1 MTTSKKNYTKY
12 IIEEYNTRLQAWG
25 NSDSWGL
32 TEFNM
37 LEDLIYEASNTRIN
51 ANTLKRF
58 FQQKTSNPQVAT
70 YNALCMFL
78 GYSSYAEF
86 ILKKNKE
93 TQNANINHSET
104 TEIINNRLE
113 EEENIDTP
121 KTSKSNKKYRKFKAN
136 KYIPNKKHMLTGIV
150 VIILGIIAY
159 VCYDNRHVFRQKHE
173 ARLLSNIIFESQ
185 ITKGASP
192 FTTKIIYYIPEQLP
206 DSFSLVCIEANG
218 DHTTRPM
225 SKDKREIYAS
235 FIYPGKGLCQMVY
248 KGRVIKTIDV
258 ESRTPGWSVY
268 LKEERSNYY
277 LSLPFS
283 ATDTENDYIT
293 LPISEIPEDAITDK
307 LFVSYT
313 YYQDSIIDGDNFIF
327 EARVRNSTT
336 EDNGVPCNDIMMYIF
351 SDTGLHG
358 FALNENCYSYLKF
371 ISSENTI
378 MGDQHDLSRL
388 NFDPDLWHVMK
399 IEVKNK
405 HTIFY
410 LDNQIVNQMHYKNSL
425 GTANEIT
432 LRFKGCGAI
441 DYIRVKTLDGKP
453 VYEKYFRK

>member
-1 MTTSKKNYTKY
+1 MTTTKKNYTKY
-12 IIEEYNTRLQAWG
+12 IIEEYNARLQTWG

-37 LEDLIYEASNTRIN
+37 LEELIYQASNMRIN

-58 FQQKTSNPQVAT
+58 FQQKTSNPQIAT
-70 YNALCMFL
+70 YNALCIFL

-86 ILKKNKE
+86 ILKKNE
-93 TQNANINHSET
+93 EAQNINDTDSNET
-104 TEIINNRLE
+104 IDNQPE
-113 EEENIDTP
+113 EDSNDVSSND
-121 KTSKSNKKYRKFKAN
+121 SKSNKKHRKFSSN
-136 KYIPNKKHMLTGIV
+136 KYIPPKRHIFVSILVILIGIV
-150 VIILGIIAY
+150 AF
-159 VCYDNRHVFRQKHE
+159 VCYNNRKVFQQKRE
-173 ARLLSNIIFESQ
+173 AKLIADIIFESGA
-185 ITKGASP
+185 TKGTSP
-192 FTTKIIYYIPEQLP
+192 FTTKINYYIPQQLP

-218 DHTTRPM
+218 DHTIRQV
-225 SKDKREIYAS
+225 SKDKKEIYAS
-235 FIYPGKGLCQMVY
+235 FIYPGKGLCQLVY
-248 KGRVIKTIDV
+248 KGKTIKTIEV

-268 LKEERSNYY
+268 LKEERSDYY

-283 ATDTENDYIT
+283 ATSTENNYLT
-293 LPISEIPEDAITDK
+293 LPITEIPNDAITDK

-327 EARVRNSTT
+327 EARVRNSSDQ
-336 EDNGVPCNDIMMYIF
+336 DNGVPCNDIMMYIF
-351 SDTGLHG
+351 SNTGLHG

-388 NFDPDLWHVMK
+388 NFNPDLWHVMK

-405 HTIFY
+405 RTFFY
-410 LDNQIVNQMHYKNSL
+410 LDNQIVNQMQYKNNL
-425 GTANEIT
+425 GTANELT
-432 LRFKGCGAI
+432 LRFKGCGAV
-441 DYIRVKTLDGKP
+441 DYVKVKNLAGES

>member
-58 FQQKTSNPQVAT
+58 FQQKTSNPQIAT
-70 YNALCMFL
+70 YNALCIFL

-93 TQNANINHSET
+93 TQN
-104 TEIINNRLE
+104 INNTETAETIKNQPNE
-113 EEENIDTP
+113 EEEINIIPNATKSSRKHP
-121 KTSKSNKKYRKFKAN
+121 KFQTH
-136 KYIPNKKHMLTGIV
+136 KYIPSKKHMLTSIV

-159 VCYDNRHVFRQKHE
+159 VCYDNRNVFRQKHE
-173 ARLLSNIIFESQ
+173 AKLLADIVFESQ
-185 ITKGASP
+185 TTKGASP
-192 FTTKIIYYIPEQLP
+192 FTTRINYYIPEQLP

-218 DHTTRPM
+218 DHTTRQM
-225 SKDKREIYAS
+225 SKDKQEIYAS

-248 KGRVIKTIDV
+248 KGKIIKTIDV

-268 LKEERSNYY
+268 LKEERSDYY

-283 ATDTENDYIT
+283 ATDTKNDYIT
-293 LPISEIPEDAITDK
+293 LPISEIPADAITDK

-327 EARVRNSTT
+327 EARVRNSSD

-388 NFDPDLWHVMK
+388 NFNPSLWHVMK
-399 IEVKNK
+399 IEVKDK
-405 HTIFY
+405 QTFFY
-410 LDNQIVNQMHYKNSL
+410 LDDQIVNQMHYQNSL
-425 GTANEIT
+425 GIANELT

-441 DYIRVKTLDGKP
+441 DYVKVKKPDGEL